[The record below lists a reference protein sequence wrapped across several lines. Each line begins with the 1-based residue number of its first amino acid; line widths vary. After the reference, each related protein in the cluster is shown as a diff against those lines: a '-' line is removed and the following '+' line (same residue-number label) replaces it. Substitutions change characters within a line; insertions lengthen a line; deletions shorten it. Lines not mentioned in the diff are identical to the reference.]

1 MPRRKA
7 TAKGI
12 AAAVGAGMLAGA
24 AVMMMVPKRSAVYQ
38 AADDAAHTIK
48 RKVTDVVDDMMH

>member
-1 MPRRKA
+1 MEM
-7 TAKGI
+7 KGL
-12 AAAVGAGMLAGA
+12 AAAMGAGMLAGA

-48 RKVTDVVDDMMH
+48 RKVSNAVDDMMH